1 MSRLLIPTLLL
12 AAAGPARAGELRHA
26 GNFGLG
32 FGGGTYGGGIS
43 AKYFA
48 SDTTA
53 FQGTLNAWANKNG
66 SAIVAN
72 GDYLV
77 EMPDLANLDGMDIG
91 WSIGPGVGLGL
102 ETAGSYNSVTLGI
115 SGLAGLEFNLNVI
128 PLDIVLEYRPR
139 LLLIDIVDFELVT
152 FGGHVRYYFG

>member
-1 MSRLLIPTLLL
+1 MSRLLIPALLL
-12 AAAGPARAGELRHA
+12 AAAGPARAEGLRHA

-32 FGGGTYGGGIS
+32 LGGGTYGGGLS

-48 SDTTA
+48 SDTMA
-53 FQGTLNAWANKNG
+53 FQGTLNAWANSNS
-66 SAIVAN
+66 SAIIMN

-91 WSIGPGVGLGL
+91 WSVGPGVGLGL
-102 ETAGSYNSVTLGI
+102 VTVDDYNSVTLGI
-115 SGLAGLEFNLNVI
+115 SGLAGLEFNLKVI

-139 LLLIDIVDFELVT
+139 LLLIDTVDFDLVT